1 MGARANSMLAALQPH
16 GTLPLSA
23 LICSPPHEPFEGDL
37 QLDPEFAELQS
48 RYMALELLVSHTL
61 VYCHIA
67 VIMRCHHQ
75 CLPVAKQN
83 LLNPTCSMLDMDDTL
98 LGATS
103 HLSYINASAAHAE
116 STQSGACGPAF
127 GLLWRLDTSEGDLHH
142 DCTWYQ
148 PPSRQRQ
155 DEEKLLCLSHF
166 WWAR

>member
-1 MGARANSMLAALQPH
+1 MLAALQSH

-23 LICSPPHEPFEGDL
+23 LICRPPHEPFEGDL

-48 RYMALELLVSHTL
+48 RYMALKLLVSHTL

-83 LLNPTCSMLDMDDTL
+83 LLNPGWGPHAQCWDMDDTL
-98 LGATS
+98 LSATS
-103 HLSYINASAAHAE
+103 RLSYINANAAHAE

-127 GLLWRLDTSEGDLHH
+127 GLLWRLDTSGGDLHH
-142 DCTWYQ
+142 DCT
-148 PPSRQRQ
+148 
-155 DEEKLLCLSHF
+155 
-166 WWAR
+166 